1 MYLQKWGWINWWWY
15 NRRRVTANDG
25 NNFISHNFKA
35 GMEPHNN
42 IVGKDSGRAL
52 EKYEE
57 LCVLHESMSPWFG
70 SFKFRFITCQ
80 QPFLNSES
88 TNLFHKIFFAFLK
101 GIWNVFICKIIS
113 YIFVYFDLDWKLL
126 SCRKTFKNLGE
137 KLVDSEFKIA
147 CWHVMNWL

>member
-1 MYLQKWGWINWWWY
+1 MYISELYLQKWGWKNWWWY

-57 LCVLHESMSPWFG
+57 FFVCCMNQCHRGFG
-70 SFKFRFITCQ
+70 
-80 QPFLNSES
+80 
-88 TNLFHKIFFAFLK
+88 
-101 GIWNVFICKIIS
+101 V
-113 YIFVYFDLDWKLL
+113 
-126 SCRKTFKNLGE
+126 
-137 KLVDSEFKIA
+137 
-147 CWHVMNWL
+147 